1 MKRKTVRSVVKA
13 YRKAVSAFF
22 RKRRSM
28 AKRGYV
34 IDAVL
39 PKEPKKITEA
49 SVRRIKKISSDLYKK
64 SYYVTEEGE
73 VISGEEGRKYERS
86 RAAKKAAETRKR
98 NKRIGETPIRY
109 DWEIAIEW
117 LYSLVNEV
125 NKKGYPNVAR
135 AIKDIIDAAIV
146 RTSERDVGLIVVQA
160 PDDVRQT
167 IQEICEAAYSA
178 DSSKYSYALSKLS
191 QLLGGGALSAYELS
205 EYESADEDGEY
216 EYR

>member
-1 MKRKTVRSVVKA
+1 MKRKTVRPIVKA

-22 RKRRSM
+22 RKGRSM

-49 SVRRIKKISSDLYKK
+49 SVRRIKKISSNLYKK

-98 NKRIGETPIRY
+98 KKQESSIRY
-109 DWEIAIEW
+109 DWQIAFDWLEGIIQKVTEKGSERVASAIRDIVDAAVIRSSEREVGMIIVSQQDEVRQSIEEIAE
-117 LYSLVNEV
+117 SF
-125 NKKGYPNVAR
+125 
-135 AIKDIIDAAIV
+135 
-146 RTSERDVGLIVVQA
+146 
-160 PDDVRQT
+160 
-167 IQEICEAAYSA
+167 YSA
-178 DSSKYSYALSKLS
+178 QSGKYSYALSKLS
-191 QLLGGGALSAYELS
+191 QILGGGALTAAQLS
-205 EYESADEDGEY
+205 DYESADEDGEY

>member
-1 MKRKTVRSVVKA
+1 MKRKTVRPVVKA

-22 RKRRSM
+22 RKGRSM

-73 VISGEEGRKYERS
+73 VISGEEGRKYERGRS
-86 RAAKKAAETRKR
+86 ARKAAETRKR
-98 NKRIGETPIRY
+98 KKQESSIRY
-109 DWEIAIEW
+109 DWQIAFDWLEGIIQKVTEKGSERVASAIRDIVDAAVIRSSEREVGMIIVSQQDEVRQSIEEIAE
-117 LYSLVNEV
+117 SF
-125 NKKGYPNVAR
+125 
-135 AIKDIIDAAIV
+135 
-146 RTSERDVGLIVVQA
+146 
-160 PDDVRQT
+160 
-167 IQEICEAAYSA
+167 YSA
-178 DSSKYSYALSKLS
+178 QSGKYSYALSELS
-191 QLLGGGALSAYELS
+191 QILGGGALTAAQLS
-205 EYESADEDGEY
+205 DYESADEDGEY

>member
-1 MKRKTVRSVVKA
+1 MKRKTVRPVVKA
-13 YRKAVSAFF
+13 YRKAVSNFF
-22 RKRRSM
+22 RKTRSM

-49 SVRRIKKISSDLYKK
+49 SVRRINKISSNLYKK
-64 SYYVTEEGE
+64 SYFVTEEGE

-86 RAAKKAAETRKR
+86 RSAKKAAETRKR

-146 RTSERDVGLIVVQA
+146 RTSERDVGLIVVKA

>member
-1 MKRKTVRSVVKA
+1 MKRKTVRPVVKEF
-13 YRKAVSAFF
+13 RKAVSAFF
-22 RKRRSM
+22 RKVRSM
-28 AKRGYV
+28 ARRGYV

-49 SVRRIKKISSDLYKK
+49 SVRRIKKISSNLYKK
-64 SYYVTEEGE
+64 SYYVTDEGE
-73 VISGEEGRKYERS
+73 VISGVEGRKYERS
-86 RAAKKAAETRKR
+86 RSAKKAAETRKR
-98 NKRIGETPIRY
+98 KKQESSIKY

-146 RTSERDVGLIVVQA
+146 RTSERDVGLIVVHA

>member
-1 MKRKTVRSVVKA
+1 MKRKTVRPVVKA

-28 AKRGYV
+28 ARRGYV

-49 SVRRIKKISSDLYKK
+49 SVRRIKKISANLYKK

-86 RAAKKAAETRKR
+86 RSAKKAAETRKR
-98 NKRIGETPIRY
+98 KKRESSIRY
-109 DWEIAIEW
+109 DWQIAFDWLEGIIQKVTEKGSERVASAIRDIVDAAVIRSSEREVGMIIVSQQDEVRQSIEEIAE
-117 LYSLVNEV
+117 SF
-125 NKKGYPNVAR
+125 
-135 AIKDIIDAAIV
+135 
-146 RTSERDVGLIVVQA
+146 
-160 PDDVRQT
+160 
-167 IQEICEAAYSA
+167 YSA
-178 DSSKYSYALSKLS
+178 QSGKYSYALSKLS
-191 QLLGGGALSAYELS
+191 QILGGGALTAAQLS
-205 EYESADEDGEY
+205 DYESADEDGEY

>member
-22 RKRRSM
+22 RKARSM
-28 AKRGYV
+28 ARRGYV

-49 SVRRIKKISSDLYKK
+49 SVRRIKKISANLYKK
-64 SYYVTEEGE
+64 SYFVTEEGE

-86 RAAKKAAETRKR
+86 RSAKKAAETRKR
-98 NKRIGETPIRY
+98 KKQESSIKY
-109 DWEIAIEW
+109 DWQIAFDW
-117 LYSLVNEV
+117 LEGIIKQVEER
-125 NKKGYPNVAR
+125 GMERVAN
-135 AIKDIIDAAIV
+135 AIRDIVDAAVI
-146 RTSERDVGLIVVQA
+146 RTSEREVGMIIVSQQGDVLQS
-160 PDDVRQT
+160 
-167 IQEICEAAYSA
+167 IQEIAEAFYSA
-178 DSSKYSYALSKLS
+178 QSGKYSYAVSKLS
-191 QLLGGGALSAYELS
+191 QLLGGGTITAAQFS

>member
-13 YRKAVSAFF
+13 YRKAVSNFF
-22 RKRRSM
+22 RKGRSM
-28 AKRGYV
+28 ARRGYV

-86 RAAKKAAETRKR
+86 RSARKAAETRKR
-98 NKRIGETPIRY
+98 KKQESSFRY
-109 DWEIAIEW
+109 DWQIAFDWLEGIIQKVIEKGSERVASAIRDIVDAAVIRSSEREVGMIIVSQQDEVRQSIEEIAE
-117 LYSLVNEV
+117 SF
-125 NKKGYPNVAR
+125 
-135 AIKDIIDAAIV
+135 
-146 RTSERDVGLIVVQA
+146 
-160 PDDVRQT
+160 
-167 IQEICEAAYSA
+167 YSA
-178 DSSKYSYALSKLS
+178 QSGKYSYALSKLS
-191 QLLGGGALSAYELS
+191 QILGGGALTAAQLS
-205 EYESADEDGEY
+205 DYESADEDGEY

>member
-1 MKRKTVRSVVKA
+1 MKRKTVRPVVKA

-22 RKRRSM
+22 RKARSM

-39 PKEPKKITEA
+39 PPEPKKITEA
-49 SVRRIKKISSDLYKK
+49 SVRRIKKISSNLYKK

-98 NKRIGETPIRY
+98 KKQESSIRY
-109 DWEIAIEW
+109 DWQIAFDWLEGIIQKVTEKGSERVASAIRDIVDAAVIRSSEREVGMIIVSQQDEVRQSIEEIAE
-117 LYSLVNEV
+117 SF
-125 NKKGYPNVAR
+125 
-135 AIKDIIDAAIV
+135 
-146 RTSERDVGLIVVQA
+146 
-160 PDDVRQT
+160 
-167 IQEICEAAYSA
+167 YSA
-178 DSSKYSYALSKLS
+178 QSGKYSYALSKLS
-191 QLLGGGALSAYELS
+191 QILGGGALSAYQLS
-205 EYESADEDGEY
+205 DYESADEDGEY

>member
-1 MKRKTVRSVVKA
+1 MKRKTVRPIVKA
-13 YRKAVSAFF
+13 YRKAVSAFL
-22 RKRRSM
+22 RKVRSM

-49 SVRRIKKISSDLYKK
+49 SVRRIKKISANLYKK

-98 NKRIGETPIRY
+98 KKQESSIKY
-109 DWEIAIEW
+109 DWQIAFDW
-117 LYSLVNEV
+117 LEGIIKQVEER
-125 NKKGYPNVAR
+125 GMERVAS
-135 AIKDIIDAAIV
+135 AIRDIVDAAVI
-146 RTSERDVGLIVVQA
+146 RTSEREVGMIIVSQQGEVLQS
-160 PDDVRQT
+160 
-167 IQEICEAAYSA
+167 IQEIAEAFYSA
-178 DSSKYSYALSKLS
+178 QSGKYSYAVSKLS
-191 QLLGGGALSAYELS
+191 QLLGGGAITAAQFS

>member
-1 MKRKTVRSVVKA
+1 MKRKTVRPIVKA

-22 RKRRSM
+22 RKGRSM

-49 SVRRIKKISSDLYKK
+49 SVRRIKKISANLYKK

-86 RAAKKAAETRKR
+86 RSAKKAAETRKR
-98 NKRIGETPIRY
+98 KKQESSIRY
-109 DWEIAIEW
+109 DWQIAFDWLEGIIQKVTEKGSERVASAIRDIVDAAVIRSSEREVGMIIVSQQDEVRQSIEEIAE
-117 LYSLVNEV
+117 SF
-125 NKKGYPNVAR
+125 
-135 AIKDIIDAAIV
+135 
-146 RTSERDVGLIVVQA
+146 
-160 PDDVRQT
+160 
-167 IQEICEAAYSA
+167 YSA
-178 DSSKYSYALSKLS
+178 QSGKYSYALSKLS
-191 QLLGGGALSAYELS
+191 QILGGGALTAAQLS
-205 EYESADEDGEY
+205 DYESADEDGEY

>member
-1 MKRKTVRSVVKA
+1 MKRKTVRPIVKA

-22 RKRRSM
+22 RKGRSM
-28 AKRGYV
+28 ARRGYV

-49 SVRRIKKISSDLYKK
+49 SVRRIKKISSNLYKK

-86 RAAKKAAETRKR
+86 RAARKAAETRKR
-98 NKRIGETPIRY
+98 KKQESSIKY
-109 DWEIAIEW
+109 DWQIAFDW
-117 LYSLVNEV
+117 LEGIIQ
-125 NKKGYPNVAR
+125 KITEKGSERVAR
-135 AIKDIIDAAIV
+135 AISDIVDAAVI
-146 RTSERDVGLIVVQA
+146 RTSEREVGMIIVSQQDEVLQS
-160 PDDVRQT
+160 V
-167 IQEICEAAYSA
+167 QEIAEAFYSA
-178 DSSKYSYALSKLS
+178 QSGKYSYAVSKLS
-191 QLLGGGALSAYELS
+191 QLLGGGAITAAQFS

>member
-13 YRKAVSAFF
+13 YRKAVSNFF
-22 RKRRSM
+22 RKGRSM
-28 AKRGYV
+28 ARRGYV

-49 SVRRIKKISSDLYKK
+49 SVRRIKKISANLYKK

-86 RAAKKAAETRKR
+86 RSAKKAAETRKR
-98 NKRIGETPIRY
+98 KKQESSIRY
-109 DWEIAIEW
+109 DWQIAFDWLEGIIQKVTEKGSERVASAIRDIVDAAVIRSSEREVGMIIVSQQDEVRQSIEEIAE
-117 LYSLVNEV
+117 SF
-125 NKKGYPNVAR
+125 
-135 AIKDIIDAAIV
+135 
-146 RTSERDVGLIVVQA
+146 
-160 PDDVRQT
+160 
-167 IQEICEAAYSA
+167 YSA
-178 DSSKYSYALSKLS
+178 QSGKYSYALSKLS
-191 QLLGGGALSAYELS
+191 QILGGGALTAAQFS